1 MTNRLFVGGLPW
13 AADEQ
18 DLRRTFEPFG
28 NVTDAVIILDRETGR
43 SRGFGFVTYE
53 TAAEAEAAIKNLDGA
68 DIGGR
73 AIRVHEAQ
81 GRAAGGPPSPG
92 PRPGAGSEVIVR
104 GSSPPRPAA
113 PPRSFDGPPRPPG
126 GGYGGPPRP
135 PGGGYGGPPRP
146 PGGGYGGPPRPPG
159 GFGGP
164 PMPNFGAPEEEVFVE
179 RPRKADRKP
188 KKAKQKEE
196 ARKEAAPREDAFANK
211 DRRSKGGGR
220 RGRSFDDFVDDDDF

>member
-28 NVTDAVIILDRETGR
+28 NVTDAVIINDRETGR

-53 TAAEAEAAIKNLDGA
+53 TAEEASEAIKNLDGA

-73 AIRVHEAQ
+73 NIRVHEAQ
-81 GRAAGGPPSPG
+81 GRAGAGMA
-92 PRPGAGSEVIVR
+92 PRPGGRSEVIVR
-104 GSSPPRPAA
+104 GSGA
-113 PPRSFDGPPRPPG
+113 PPGGGYGGPPRPPS

-146 PGGGYGGPPRPPG
+146 SGGGYGGPPRPP
-159 GFGGP
+159 P
-164 PMPNFGAPEEEVFVE
+164 VPFGAPPEEEGPPE
-179 RPRKADRKP
+179 RPRKADRIP
-188 KKAKQKEE
+188 KKAKKQIA
-196 ARKEAAPREDAFANK
+196 ARAKAAPPREDAFANK
-211 DRRSKGGGR
+211 PRRGRGGGPSK
-220 RGRSFDDFVDDDDF
+220 RGRSFDDFVDDDY